1 MTEPLLFR
9 LLFAALLIGFVAH
22 RAYYTRKFPA
32 RENETLT
39 RLANSASSKIAN
51 ILALLALIS
60 SALYIF
66 VPSYVAWASIPLP
79 TFARWLGVGIALTG
93 FLLLESS
100 HRALASNWSDQPRIT
115 RDQQLIRPVRIKDQ
129 YPIYT
134 SFLLIWGR
142 RCSSHPTAAGCQDRL
157 CRPDISTRIRFEERA
172 MQISLGRSSW
182 STNHDGSLFAVLMP
196 KYSHPRKDRCP

>member
-9 LLFAALLIGFVAH
+9 ILFAALLIGFVAH
-22 RAYYTRKFPA
+22 RAYYTRKYPP

-39 RLANSASSKIAN
+39 RLSNSTGSKIAN
-51 ILALLALIS
+51 VLALLALIS

-93 FLLLESS
+93 FLLLELS

-115 RDQQLIRPVRIKDQ
+115 RDQQLIRTGPYKRIRH
-129 YPIYT
+129 PIYT
-134 SFLLIWGR
+134 SFLLILG
-142 RCSSHPTAAGCQDRL
+142 SSLLITSNWLVGLLWIASVGL
-157 CRPDISTRIRFEERA
+157 DISIRIRFEERA
-172 MQISLGRSSW
+172 MQDQFGQEFVEYK
-182 STNHDGSLFAVLMP
+182 TTTGSLF
-196 KYSHPRKDRCP
+196 PRF

>member
-9 LLFAALLIGFVAH
+9 ILYAALLIGFVAH

-32 RENETLT
+32 RESETLT
-39 RLANSASSKIAN
+39 LLSNSAGSKIAN

-93 FLLLESS
+93 CLLLESS

-115 RDQQLIRPVRIKDQ
+115 RDQQLIRTGPYKRIRH
-129 YPIYT
+129 PIYT
-134 SFLLIWGR
+134 SFLLTLG
-142 RCSSHPTAAGCQDRL
+142 SSLLITSNWLVGLLWIASVGL
-157 CRPDISTRIRFEERA
+157 DISVRIRFEERA
-172 MQISLGRSSW
+172 MQEQFGQEFVEYK
-182 STNHDGSLFAVLMP
+182 TTTGSLF
-196 KYSHPRKDRCP
+196 PRF